1 MINDIENYKSYLGNI
16 NLKRKGVQIDWT
28 QEMVQEFIKCA
39 KDPIYFSE
47 KYIQIVHVDH
57 GLIPI
62 TCYDYQKEII
72 KKTTEHRRTCVV
84 TSRQAGKTTTAV
96 CLILHYVL
104 FNDHKLVALLANK
117 GDAAREILDRIKTAY
132 EALPK
137 WMQQGVVEWNKGSVE
152 FENGCKIIAAAT
164 SSSAIRGKSVSFLYI
179 DETAFVENW
188 DEFFASVFPTI
199 SSGTTTKILLTS
211 TPNGLN
217 HFYKTCE
224 GAKTGKNG
232 YQFVQVLWQDV
243 PGRDEAW
250 KQETLAAMDF
260 DTEKFAQEM
269 ECEFLGSSGTLISG
283 WKLKQLVYKE
293 PVKTVDS
300 ITIYEEPD
308 PTRNYVIMVDVSRGK
323 GLDYS
328 AFHVIDV
335 SKMPYNQVCTYRN
348 NMITPVDYATVIM
361 RTAKYY
367 TEAAIMV
374 EVNDIGE
381 QVGSILFE
389 ELEYENML
397 LTENSGRGGKRL
409 ISGMAGF
416 AGKADLG
423 IRTTKSVKSIGCSMI
438 KLLVE
443 QNQLIINDFETI
455 REFSTFSK
463 KGTSWEA
470 EPGNHDD
477 LVMGLVLFGWL
488 SNQKFFKELTDINT
502 VSQLKEISE
511 DRMMEEL
518 VPFGIIDT
526 GTDHYEENP
535 VVSTKG
541 DSFLSVDHD
550 GWKNVN
556 F

>member
-1 MINDIENYKSYLGNI
+1 MTQIKDIEEYRSYLGNV
-16 NLKRKGVQIDWT
+16 NLKRKGVTIEWT
-28 QEMVQEFIKCA
+28 EDMVQEFVKCA
-39 KDPIYFSE
+39 RDPIYFAE
-47 KYIQIVHVDH
+47 KYIQIVRVDH

-62 TCYDYQKEII
+62 VCYDYQKEII
-72 KKTTEHRRTCVV
+72 RKTTENRRTCVV

-96 CLILHYVL
+96 CLILHYIL

-117 GDAAREILDRIKTAY
+117 GDAAREILDRIKIAY

-137 WMQQGVVEWNKGSVE
+137 WLQQGVVEWNKGSVE
-152 FENGCKIIAAAT
+152 FENGSKIIAAAT

-224 GAKTGKNG
+224 GAKANKNG
-232 YQFVQVLWQDV
+232 YEFVQVMWYDV
-243 PGRDEAW
+243 PGRDEKW
-250 KQETLAAMDF
+250 REETLAAMDF

-283 WKLKQLVYKE
+283 WKLKQLVYRDAVKE
-293 PVKTVDS
+293 VGGVNV
-300 ITIYEEPD
+300 YQEPTPD
-308 PTRNYVIMVDVSRGK
+308 GNYVIVADVSRGK

-328 AFHVIDV
+328 AIQVIDV
-335 SKMPYNQVCTYRN
+335 SKMPYQQIATYRN
-348 NMITPVDYATVIM
+348 NMITPVDFASVIH
-361 RTAKYY
+361 RVAKYY
-367 TEAAIMV
+367 NDASILI

-381 QVGSILFE
+381 QVASIIFE
-389 ELEYENML
+389 EYEYENML
-397 LTENSGRGGKRL
+397 LTENNGREGKRL
-409 ISGMAGF
+409 LSGVAGF
-416 AGKADLG
+416 SGKADKG

-455 REFSTFSK
+455 REFSTFSQ

-477 LVMGLVLFGWL
+477 LVMCLVLFGWL

-502 VSQLKEISE
+502 VINLREVNEEKVFS
-511 DRMMEEL
+511 EL
-518 VPFGIIDT
+518 VPFGSIST
-526 GTDHYEENP
+526 GQEEHEEEKIFA
-535 VVSTKG
+535 VSSNSN
-541 DSFLSVDHD
+541 DWLFRD
-550 GWKNVN
+550 
-556 F
+556 

>member
-1 MINDIENYKSYLGNI
+1 MTADIQDIIDYRSYLGNV
-16 NLKRKGVQIDWT
+16 NLKRKGVTIEWT
-28 QEMVQEFIKCA
+28 EDMVQEFVKCA
-39 KDPIYFSE
+39 KDPIYFAE

-62 TCYDYQKEII
+62 VCYDYQKEII
-72 KKTTEHRRTCVV
+72 EKTTNNRRVCVV

-96 CLILHYVL
+96 CLILHYIL

-137 WMQQGVVEWNKGSVE
+137 WLQQGVIEWNKGSVE
-152 FENGCKIIAAAT
+152 FENGSKIIAAAT

-199 SSGTTTKILLTS
+199 SSGTSTKILLTS

-224 GAKTGKNG
+224 GAKAKKNG
-232 YQFVQVLWQDV
+232 YEFVQVMWTDV
-243 PGRDEAW
+243 PGRDEKW
-250 KQETLAAMDF
+250 REETLAAMDF

-269 ECEFLGSSGTLISG
+269 ECEFLGSSGTLIAG

-293 PVKTVDS
+293 SVKEVGG
-300 ITIYEEPD
+300 IIVYEEPKPD
-308 PTRNYVIMVDVSRGK
+308 GNYVIVVDVSRGK

-328 AFHVIDV
+328 AFQVIDI
-335 SKMPYNQVCTYRN
+335 SQMPYVQVGAYRN
-348 NMITPVDYATVIM
+348 NMITPVDYAAAVHAA
-361 RTAKYY
+361 AKYFND
-367 TEAAIMV
+367 ANIMV

-381 QVGSILFE
+381 QVAQIIFE
-389 ELEYENML
+389 EYEYENML
-397 LTENSGRGGKRL
+397 LTENNGREGKRL
-409 ISGMAGF
+409 LSGVAGF
-416 AGKADLG
+416 SGKADRG

-455 REFSTFSK
+455 REMSTFSQ
-463 KGTSWEA
+463 KGTSYEA

-477 LVMGLVLFGWL
+477 LMMCLVLFGWL
-488 SNQKFFKELTDINT
+488 SNQRFFKELTDINT
-502 VSQLKEISE
+502 VINLKEMNEEKVYS
-511 DRMMEEL
+511 EL
-518 VPFGIIDT
+518 VPFGMIDD
-526 GTDHYEENP
+526 GQNDFEDPKP
-535 VVSTKG
+535 VTARGNDYSW
-541 DSFLSVDHD
+541 LL
-550 GWKNVN
+550 
-556 F
+556 